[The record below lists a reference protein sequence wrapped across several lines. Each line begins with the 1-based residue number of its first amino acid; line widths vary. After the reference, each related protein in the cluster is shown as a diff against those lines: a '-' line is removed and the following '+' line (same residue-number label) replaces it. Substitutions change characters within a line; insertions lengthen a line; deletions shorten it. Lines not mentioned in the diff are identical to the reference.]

1 MSTIK
6 LKIQGQVIQLIDKP
20 AIYSGDINVDTV
32 SFDFSSDWIGFT
44 KTAVFFKTADDP
56 YQQIL
61 SGDDDCYIPHEV
73 VDVEGKIHLGVFGV
87 KDDKVI
93 TTEVITY
100 EIGQGILKIGTPSQ
114 PSDELWQQVLSIVQG
129 LRDDVKKYYEEL
141 KAISANFMSVEDV
154 DKICGGEY
162 DPTYDDY
169 NVFPLSTSE
178 ILEVLK

>member
-1 MSTIK
+1 MSTINVK
-6 LKIQGQVIQLIDKP
+6 VIDQLLEINNEP
-20 AIYSGDINVDTV
+20 ELFSGSVNVNKVAFNFDTN
-32 SFDFSSDWIGFT
+32 WTGFT
-44 KTAVFFKTADDP
+44 KTAVFYNDIEKP
-56 YQQIL
+56 YMAVL
-61 SGDDDCYIPHEV
+61 SGNNDCYIPHEV
-73 VDVEGKIHLGVFGV
+73 VENAGKIYFGVFGT

-93 TTEVITY
+93 TSEILFY
-100 EIGQGILKIGTPSQ
+100 EIGQGALRVGQPSEPSQ
-114 PSDELWQQVLSIVQG
+114 DLWQQVLSIVQG

-169 NVFPLSTSE
+169 NVFPLSTAE